1 MRISDWSS
9 DVCSSDLAN
18 ERLRPIAQSAPR
30 IRIALHGQSTE
41 VGPFVVG
48 VAEGVGNCGCRYIE
62 HGPCDRFKLYARG
75 ACDNELFGQPRED
88 GCRDRIPE
96 DVMRPGHLSLRTDV
110 EIECLETD
118 LAAFARPKHTP
129 GGPGVNQNLIAV
141 ARAMPDEQFLHEL
154 SNVRETARSDE

>member
-62 HGPCDRFKLYARG
+62 HGPCDSFKLYARG
-75 ACDNELFGQPRED
+75 ADRQSVVWGKSVSGRVD
-88 GCRDRIPE
+88 SGCTRI
-96 DVMRPGHLSLRTDV
+96 
-110 EIECLETD
+110 LEK
-118 LAAFARPKHTP
+118 RYR
-129 GGPGVNQNLIAV
+129 QI
-141 ARAMPDEQFLHEL
+141 
-154 SNVRETARSDE
+154 